1 MNLTALEYFR
11 EVVETKSISKVATNR
26 HISQSAL
33 SQNIQKLENEL
44 GFMLLERS
52 NKGVEPTE
60 AGRILF
66 KYSGTITRIYDKMKE
81 ELDSLEFS
89 VENIRINGSL
99 SLVDYS
105 LPCVLYKVKKKHPS
119 YNFEMHARSNIDSIN
134 DLINELTDLC
144 FVTEEPCDDRL
155 DFGRIG
161 KERIVLVANSNSRIP
176 DVIDVQDLQ
185 KHEMVLLDDVAL
197 TISSFLKSKLKSV
210 GVTIDKIP
218 IMFKV
223 DSIPAAKSSINN
235 NLGICFLPYMSV
247 KKELYEKRFKIIEVT
262 NFTLDYDIYLVSHRK
277 CNRNRAVNDVY
288 NYFIENGEKDFC

>member
-1 MNLTALEYFR
+1 MNLTALEYYR

-33 SQNIQKLENEL
+33 SQNIHKLEDEL
-44 GFMLLERS
+44 GLILLERS
-52 NKGVEPTE
+52 NKGVIPTE
-60 AGRILF
+60 AGKILF
-66 KYSGTITRIYDKMKE
+66 KHSGTMLRIYEKMKE
-81 ELDSLEFS
+81 EFDALQQNVES
-89 VENIRINGSL
+89 VRINGSL

-119 YNFEMHARSNIDSIN
+119 YNFEMHARSNIESIN

-144 FVTEEPCDDRL
+144 FVTEQPCDDRL

-161 KERIVLVANSNSRIP
+161 KERIVLIANNDSSIP

-185 KHEMVLLDDVAL
+185 KHEMVLLDDDTL
-197 TISSFLKSKLKSV
+197 TISSFLKRKLKTV

-223 DSIPAAKSSINN
+223 DSIPAAKSSISN
-235 NLGICFLPYMSV
+235 NLGVCFLPYMSV

-262 NFTLDYDIYLVSHRK
+262 NFTIDYDIYLVTQK
-277 CNRNRAVNDVY
+277 IANRNKAIDDTY
-288 NYFIENGEKDFC
+288 NYFIQNGEKEFC